1 MSSDFWDWFRENSE
15 ALKRIRS
22 ADSPEYAEL
31 QRRVA
36 QLSPDIDA
44 EIGGSPSSDD
54 LELVFTAHGEQ
65 RCFPLIDQIVGDA
78 PLLGGWRIRAL
89 KPPLLED
96 FSVRYGDQEITTREI
111 WLQIESTRDAPLRL
125 AVAIRRE
132 SDSDQDRNRE
142 SAALL
147 VIESFLGE
155 RAYALQ
161 IAVDRFVDLPNDPS
175 AEGFVSLRDV
185 ADRLRLSAIAVTL

>member
-1 MSSDFWDWFRENSE
+1 MSSDFWDWFRKNSE

-22 ADSPEYAEL
+22 ADAPEYAEL

-36 QLSPDIDA
+36 QLGPDIDA

-54 LELVFTAHGEQ
+54 LELIFTAHGEQ
-65 RCFPLIDQIVGDA
+65 CCFPLIDQIVGSA
-78 PLLGGWRIRAL
+78 PPLSGWRIRAL

-96 FSVRYGDQEITTREI
+96 FSVQYSGQEITTREI
-111 WLQIESTRDAPLRL
+111 WLKIDSKRDAEHPLRL
-125 AVAIRRE
+125 VVAIRRE
-132 SDSDQDRNRE
+132 NDADQDRDRE

-147 VIESFLGE
+147 AIESFLGE
-155 RAYALQ
+155 RAYASQ
-161 IAVDRFVDLPNDPS
+161 ISVDCFVDLPNDPA

-185 ADRLRLSAIAVTL
+185 ADRLRLSRLQ